1 MKYKINYSKR
11 GSEEVVD
18 KLCTYIEKWQERKQR
33 MAATVAVHKVQG
45 RRPGI
50 NRVASDEN
58 DAHAA
63 IQSHFEKHESARNVS
78 RTRNTAQPGNTP
90 HTRDN
95 SQRESSRKPQKQKDN
110 KMTAKKVLARVG
122 ISLLTFV
129 LALVIAIV
137 CADLIVLHGP
147 SKAARD
153 RFVLTVTE
161 TSAAGFLATWFMSD
175 DTVESIIEHN
185 SVVDGGGQTDTTL
198 IQIPDG
204 SENNGENQGQ
214 QQVDINS
221 IQLINLEGKTYKG
234 KLLIVQNPKRVYIGT
249 PAAYGSDK
257 EGVTTLNMVKND
269 NALYGVNG
277 GGFYD
282 TGKGNGGIPTGR
294 ENSSGIVIS
303 KGKLM
308 YGEKNREYEVIGI
321 NKKGILVL
329 GKMTAQQALD
339 QGIVE
344 ALNFGPYLVM
354 NGQACEIKSMTEA
367 GLNPR
372 TAIGQRADGAML
384 ILTIDGRQ
392 PSSMGATYEDLI
404 EIMMSYGAV
413 NAANLDGGSSTYM
426 AQNSETENNPKIITQ
441 CASLYGPRKMATSI
455 LVSRV
460 DQINTQY
467 EQGN

>member
-1 MKYKINYSKR
+1 MKYKINYSKK
-11 GSEEVVD
+11 GSEEVIN
-18 KLCTYIEKWQERKQR
+18 KLCIYIEKWKRRKQKR
-33 MAATVAVHKVQG
+33 VASVSPVRTVS
-45 RRPGI
+45 RRPQNI
-50 NRVASDEN
+50 NRVDLPERRYVRPQERSVKRPASRASN
-58 DAHAA
+58 QQSRRTNVNRKSAA
-63 IQSHFEKHESARNVS
+63 PK
-78 RTRNTAQPGNTP
+78 
-90 HTRDN
+90 
-95 SQRESSRKPQKQKDN
+95 SS
-110 KMTAKKVLARVG
+110 AKKIFSRIG
-122 ISLLTFV
+122 ISVATFLLAIVF
-129 LALVIAIV
+129 LVV
-137 CADLIVLHGP
+137 CADIMLLHGP
-147 SKAARD
+147 SESARD

-161 TSAAGFLATWFMSD
+161 TSAAGFLATWFMD
-175 DTVESIIEHN
+175 DD
-185 SVVDGGGQTDTTL
+185 VVDGIIKDNAVVSSGGETDPTL
-198 IQIPDG
+198 IQLPGKDSG
-204 SENNGENQGQ
+204 SEDGNSEE
-214 QQVDINS
+214 VDMNS
-221 IQLINLEGKTYKG
+221 VQLINIEGKTYKG
-234 KLLIVQNPKRVYIGT
+234 KLLIVRNPKRVYIGT

-257 EGVTTLNMVKND
+257 EGVTTLDMVKKD

-321 NKKGILVL
+321 NKQGILVL

-339 QGIVE
+339 RGIVE
-344 ALNFGPYLVM
+344 ALNFGPFLVM
-354 NGQACEIKSMTEA
+354 NGEACEVRSFTEA

-404 EIMMSYGAV
+404 EVMMNYGAI

-426 AQNSETENNPKIITQ
+426 AQNSETENNPQIITQ
-441 CASLYGPRKMATSI
+441 CASLYGPRKMATSV

-467 EQGN
+467 EQNN

>member
-1 MKYKINYSKR
+1 MKYKINYSKH
-11 GSEEVVD
+11 GSEQVVD
-18 KLCTYIEKWQERKQR
+18 RLCDYIEKWQSRKQN
-33 MAATVAVHKVQG
+33 AAFVPVKKIQS
-45 RRPGI
+45 RRPSNI
-50 NRVASDEN
+50 NRISDDNIEIKQHN
-58 DAHAA
+58 DVKRV
-63 IQSHFEKHESARNVS
+63 Q
-78 RTRNTAQPGNTP
+78 
-90 HTRDN
+90 
-95 SQRESSRKPQKQKDN
+95 KPQNTKKKN
-110 KMTAKKVLARVG
+110 SAKTVLSRVG
-122 ISLLTFV
+122 ISFLTFLLAIV
-129 LALVIAIV
+129 MLAL
-137 CADLIVLHGP
+137 CADIIVLHGP
-147 SKAARD
+147 SESARD

-161 TSAAGFLATWFMSD
+161 TSAAGFLATWFLSD
-175 DTVESIIEHN
+175 ETVESIIN
-185 SVVDGGGQTDTTL
+185 NNAIVDSSGQTDPTL
-198 IQIPDG
+198 IKLPDG
-204 SENNGENQGQ
+204 ENDENNGDEP
-214 QQVDINS
+214 VDINS
-221 IQLINLEGKTYKG
+221 VQLIDIEGKTYKG

-249 PAAYGSDK
+249 PAAYGNDK

-269 NALYGVNG
+269 NALYGING

-303 KGKLM
+303 KGVLM
-308 YGEKNREYEVIGI
+308 YGSKSREYEVIGI
-321 NKKGILVL
+321 NKQGVLVL

-339 QGIVE
+339 SGIVE

-354 NGQACEIKSMTEA
+354 NGKACEVGGFTEA

-384 ILTIDGRQ
+384 LLTIDGRQ

-404 EIMMSYGAV
+404 EIMMNYGAV

-426 AQNSETENNPKIITQ
+426 AQNQESENNPQIITQ

-455 LVSRV
+455 LVSRA

>member
-1 MKYKINYSKR
+1 MKYKINYSKK

-18 KLCTYIEKWQERKQR
+18 KLCSYIEKWKFRKQR
-33 MAATVAVHKVQG
+33 NAASAVQRRAVNRRPQNLNRVSVPERKSVYNSNRNG
-45 RRPGI
+45 RRT
-50 NRVASDEN
+50 N
-58 DAHAA
+58 
-63 IQSHFEKHESARNVS
+63 
-78 RTRNTAQPGNTP
+78 
-90 HTRDN
+90 
-95 SQRESSRKPQKQKDN
+95 SSRKQVKRTSSTKQN
-110 KMTAKKVLARVG
+110 LARVG
-122 ISLLTFV
+122 VAVLSFL
-129 LALVIAIV
+129 LALVLLVV
-137 CADLIVLHGP
+137 CADIMLLHGP
-147 SKAARD
+147 SESARD

-161 TSAAGFLATWFMSD
+161 TSAAGFLATWFMDD
-175 DTVESIIEHN
+175 DTVNSIIEN
-185 SVVDGGGQTDTTL
+185 NAVVNKGGETDPTL
-198 IQIPDG
+198 IQLPGKENGSSGEG
-204 SENNGENQGQ
+204 SEE
-214 QQVDINS
+214 VDINS
-221 IQLINLEGKTYKG
+221 IQLINIEGKTYKG
-234 KLLIVQNPKRVYIGT
+234 KLLIVKNPKRVYIGT
-249 PAAYGSDK
+249 PAAYGNDK
-257 EGVTTLNMVKND
+257 EGVTTLDMVKND

-294 ENSSGIVIS
+294 ENSAGIVIS

-321 NKKGILVL
+321 NKQGILVL

-339 QGIVE
+339 RGIVE
-344 ALNFGPYLVM
+344 ALNFGPFLVM
-354 NGQACEIKSMTEA
+354 NGKACEVGGFTEA

-404 EIMMSYGAV
+404 EVMMNYGAV

-426 AQNSETENNPKIITQ
+426 AQNSENENNPQIITQ
-441 CASLYGPRKMATSI
+441 CASLYGPRKMATSV

-467 EQGN
+467 EQNN